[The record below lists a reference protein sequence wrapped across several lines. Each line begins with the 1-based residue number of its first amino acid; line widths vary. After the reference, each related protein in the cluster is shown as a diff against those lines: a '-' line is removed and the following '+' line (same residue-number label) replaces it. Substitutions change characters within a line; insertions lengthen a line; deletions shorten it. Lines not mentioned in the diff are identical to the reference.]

1 MAADIY
7 QIVKCPRCDG
17 KGKIPHQM
25 MFNAQTYRG
34 FSKCDKCKG
43 RGTTARLIRRLSDDF
58 TTDQILGR
66 RSSNVE
72 DSNSTPDN

>member
-43 RGTTARLIRRLSDDF
+43 RGTAAKLI
-58 TTDQILGR
+58 R

-72 DSNSTPDN
+72 NSDSTSDN